1 MENVIIGIDAGKWS
15 TIAESKL
22 GGCYFRTKVDESPD
36 DLLGSETESSKVE
49 INNCIYTIGAE
60 AIQAD
65 YDTSK
70 ATLHHKL
77 AVYTAIAKILNG
89 KYKNVYLVVGC
100 PASIYKNTKLRNE
113 YRDFLLSNRAISIRV
128 KGVNNQFFIKDIILA
143 PETIGYPYQNI
154 ESSKNQLQGVIDIG
168 GLNTNGC
175 IYDGLSPIKDTMFT
189 INLGSYILFN
199 KIKNELST
207 QLNQNIQ
214 DYEIPYLIKDCPSVK
229 GTAII
234 KSILNEHISR
244 IKDETKKNN
253 WNIKGLKL
261 RFIGGGS
268 LDLQDEINKAFDN
281 PTISGSAVRANAQA
295 FLKVGEIYYA
305 QKLGK
310 TN

>member
-1 MENVIIGIDAGKWS
+1 M
-15 TIAESKL
+15 L
-22 GGCYFRTKVDESPD
+22 Y
-36 DLLGSETESSKVE
+36 
-49 INNCIYTIGAE
+49 
-60 AIQAD
+60 
-65 YDTSK
+65 
-70 ATLHHKL
+70 
-77 AVYTAIAKILNG
+77 
-89 KYKNVYLVVGC
+89 
-100 PASIYKNTKLRNE
+100 
-113 YRDFLLSNRAISIRV
+113 
-128 KGVNNQFFIKDIILA
+128 
-143 PETIGYPYQNI
+143 
-154 ESSKNQLQGVIDIG
+154 
-168 GLNTNGC
+168 
-175 IYDGLSPIKDTMFT
+175 
-189 INLGSYILFN
+189 LFN